1 MNKQLEEEIWVEKYR
16 PKNINDVV
24 MEDRDK
30 QRISE
35 FINNP
40 SSMPNLLFY
49 GPPGTGKCHGGEE
62 RIEIIRIDNDQGGV
76 ITNEIINFKDLYE
89 RYTENKDRIYD
100 EIIPIDDK
108 IQVLTDTGKYA
119 PILGV
124 IKKRSKTLKVI
135 VETNILTGESVLLV
149 HVASDDHLFIDI
161 HGKSIKAKNLKPGM
175 ELLFRQ
181 PQTGLGRV
189 TVRNIELKSQSEE
202 VFDVSIPFP
211 HLYCTNDGLIHH
223 NTTTARILT
232 DYILQSREDLLA
244 INGSSNTGVSMYREN
259 VEEFVKM
266 PPYNSPI
273 RLVHIEECDYLS
285 KNAQAT
291 LRATMESYHKNARY
305 IMTANYPHKLLDPLR
320 SRTIQFKFEKMPRD
334 FLYNH
339 CVKILNAEKVEY
351 RENDLNMLI
360 DITYPDIR
368 ETVMVLQKLTY
379 KHKINIDSLHD
390 VIRDEIFLYEKFKEF
405 NKNIKNKD
413 NNGIN
418 SNMNDILNYLKN
430 DKDVQLEKVYEN
442 IFKDETI
449 LIPFK
454 ILTNKYYGFLRNNAN
469 TFMNFMSYVYEC
481 YSMYK
486 KGTII

>member
-1 MNKQLEEEIWVEKYR
+1 MNKQMEDEIWVEKYR
-16 PKNINDVV
+16 PLDINDVV

-30 QRISE
+30 QKITE

-40 SSMPNLLFY
+40 SKMPNLLFY

-62 RIEIIRIDNDQGGV
+62 RIEIIRIDKDQGGV
-76 ITNEIINFKDLYE
+76 ITNEVIEFKKLYE
-89 RYTENKDRIYD
+89 RYTNQTNQIYN
-100 EIIPIDDK
+100 EIIPVEDDIK
-108 IQVLTDTGKYA
+108 VLTDTGRYT
-119 PILGV
+119 PVLGV

-135 VETNILTGESVLLV
+135 VETNILTGESILLV
-149 HVASDDHLFIDI
+149 HIASDEHLFVDI
-161 HGKSIKAKNLKPGM
+161 HGKMVKTKDLKPGM

-189 TVRNIELKSQSEE
+189 TVKNIELNSQSDE
-202 VFDVSIPFP
+202 VYDISIPFP

-223 NTTTARILT
+223 NTTTAKILT
-232 DYILQSREDLLA
+232 NYILQSREDLLS

-273 RLVHIEECDYLS
+273 RIVHIEECDYLS

-291 LRATMESYHKNARY
+291 LRATMEAYYKNARY
-305 IMTANYPHKLLDPLR
+305 LMTANYPHKLLDPLR
-320 SRTIQFKFEKMPRD
+320 SRTIQFKFEKMPRN

-339 CVKILNAEKVEY
+339 CKKILDNENIGY
-351 RENDLNMLI
+351 RENDLNMII

-368 ETVMVLQKLTY
+368 ETVMILQKLTSDN
-379 KHKINIDSLHD
+379 KINIDALQD

-413 NNGIN
+413 NNNIN
-418 SNMNDILNYLKN
+418 TNMNDIMGYLKN

-442 IFKDETI
+442 IFKDDTI

-454 ILTNKYYGFLRNNAN
+454 ILTNKYYGYLKNNAN

-481 YSMYK
+481 YSLYK
-486 KGTII
+486 KGIII